1 MKIALSVLGIALVLY
16 GLHWIGQ
23 GTGIFPWPAGTIM
36 DNNMTFTW
44 LGIAVIVLGGGL
56 VVYARRR

>member
-1 MKIALSVLGIALVLY
+1 MKIALTALGIALILY

-23 GTGIFPWPAGTIM
+23 GTGILPWPAGTIM

-44 LGIAVIVLGGGL
+44 LGIAVIDLGSGL
-56 VVYARRR
+56 VTFARRR

>member
-1 MKIALSVLGIALVLY
+1 MKIALTVLGIALILY

-23 GTGIFPWPAGTIM
+23 GTGLLPWPAGTVM

-44 LGIAVIVLGGGL
+44 LGLVVVLLGGGL
-56 VVYARRR
+56 VTFARRR